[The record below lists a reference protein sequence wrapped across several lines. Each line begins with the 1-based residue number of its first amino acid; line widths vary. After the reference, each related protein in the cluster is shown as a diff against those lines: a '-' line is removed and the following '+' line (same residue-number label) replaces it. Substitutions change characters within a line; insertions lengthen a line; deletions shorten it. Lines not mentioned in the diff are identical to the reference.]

1 MQQPAII
8 LAAGRGARLG
18 ALTAATPKALLRLGP
33 ATLLERRLD
42 SLARVLPGTTA
53 HVITGY
59 CAEAFAPYGARP
71 GVVLHPF
78 EEAALANNIVS
89 LLLALETVGTEAGFY
104 LFNSDVVCDD
114 AVLAAL
120 RDCPAPD
127 ALVIDPAS
135 TDAEAMKVTGGAP
148 DGRRLTAI
156 AKTLPPEPALGE
168 YIGLAR
174 FSPEGAA
181 LLLGHL
187 RRLVREERRTSDW
200 YEAAIDALFA
210 DRDVRACLLP
220 AGTRWAEIDTPV
232 DLAHAER
239 LFAADA

>member
-42 SLARVLPGTTA
+42 SLARVLPGTLA
-53 HVITGY
+53 HVVTGY
-59 CAEAFAPYGARP
+59 CAEAFAPYSARP

-135 TDAEAMKVTGGAP
+135 TDEEAMKVTGGAP

-156 AKTLPPEPALGE
+156 AKTLPPETALGE
-168 YIGLAR
+168 YIGR
-174 FSPEGAA
+174 I
-181 LLLGHL
+181 
-187 RRLVREERRTSDW
+187 
-200 YEAAIDALFA
+200 YN
-210 DRDVRACLLP
+210 DVRARPQYFIETVLGKRDDHR
-220 AGTRWAEIDTPV
+220 A
-232 DLAHAER
+232 
-239 LFAADA
+239 

>member
-53 HVITGY
+53 HVVTGY

-114 AVLAAL
+114 AVHVQTSLGSSATYPLSDLKWVSA
-120 RDCPAPD
+120 
-127 ALVIDPAS
+127 
-135 TDAEAMKVTGGAP
+135 TDE
-148 DGRRLTAI
+148 
-156 AKTLPPEPALGE
+156 
-168 YIGLAR
+168 
-174 FSPEGAA
+174 
-181 LLLGHL
+181 
-187 RRLVREERRTSDW
+187 
-200 YEAAIDALFA
+200 
-210 DRDVRACLLP
+210 CLLASFGHGRYVYVP
-220 AGTRWAEIDTPV
+220 RRCLSENRYR
-232 DLAHAER
+232 DLIRFLEDQR
-239 LFAADA
+239 